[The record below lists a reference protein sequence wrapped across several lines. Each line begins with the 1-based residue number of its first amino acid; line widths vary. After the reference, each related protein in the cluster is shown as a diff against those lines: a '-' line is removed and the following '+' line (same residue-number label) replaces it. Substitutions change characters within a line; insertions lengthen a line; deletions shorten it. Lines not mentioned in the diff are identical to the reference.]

1 MATII
6 RKTKVLT
13 FTAVDAVPLDGST
26 TGRTYQAKD
35 REVHAAVI
43 RTAQSVTPYITLDE
57 ETDSVTISIDG
68 TGADGNTAVFTIYGY
83 GENGPAERIYH
94 TVTATLGTAVAGSG
108 RLFAEEIAG
117 TDVHTGTIGI
127 QDRELNSNS
136 MAKVTFE
143 TRGLA
148 YLYFEPKTFTT
159 LTALTFHIREW
170 GAK

>member
-43 RTAQSVTPYITLDE
+43 RTAQSVTPYITIDE
-57 ETDSVTISIDG
+57 ETDYVTIAIDG
-68 TGADGNTAVFTIYGY
+68 TGADGNTAVFNIYGY
-83 GENGPAERIYH
+83 GEDGDAERIYH

-136 MAKVTFE
+136 MAKFTFE
-143 TRGLA
+143 TRGLR
-148 YLYFEPKTFTT
+148 YLYFEPTTFTT

-170 GAK
+170 GNK